1 MYYKK
6 NKINRGIYMNV
17 FTRVMDIVN
26 SNINALLDKAEDPE
40 KMIRL
45 MIKEMEDTIIESKT
59 ACAAKIAEEKR
70 LIKRT
75 IELKNSCN
83 RWESRAILAIE
94 HGKENLAKEALIE
107 KKNENEELDRKEN
120 ELLNIGEYIKESKN
134 DISKLEEKLR
144 STKAKHKAILEKS
157 QHLAEE
163 KRAKEALNNVNDYSF
178 DDLDDQ
184 INRMDAMNDLDKDTQ
199 KESLDEKFAKMEG
212 MSDIEKELSELKK
225 KLEK

>member
-1 MYYKK
+1 
-6 NKINRGIYMNV
+6 MNV

-59 ACAAKIAEEKR
+59 ACAAKMAEEKR

-75 IELKNSCN
+75 NELKNSIN

-107 KKNENEELDRKEN
+107 KKKEIKELNRKEN
-120 ELLNIGEYIKESKN
+120 ELLNISEYIKESKN

-144 STKAKHKAILEKS
+144 STKSKHKSIQERA
-157 QHLAEE
+157 QHISDE
-163 KRAKEALNNVNDYSF
+163 KRAKETLNNASEYSF
-178 DDLDDQ
+178 DNLDEQ
-184 INRMDAMNDLDKDTQ
+184 INRMDAMNDLDREFH

-212 MSDIEKELSELKK
+212 MSDIEKELSDLKK

>member
-1 MYYKK
+1 
-6 NKINRGIYMNV
+6 MNV

-59 ACAAKIAEEKR
+59 ACAAKMAEEKR
-70 LIKRT
+70 LIKKSS
-75 IELKNSCN
+75 ELKNSSN

-107 KKNENEELDRKEN
+107 KKKELEELNRMNK
-120 ELLNIGEYIKESKN
+120 ELLNIGEYIKESKD

-144 STKAKHKAILEKS
+144 STKAKHKSIQERA
-157 QHLAEE
+157 QHIAEE
-163 KRAKEALNNVNDYSF
+163 KRANETLHTANSYSF
-178 DDLDDQ
+178 DDLDEQ
-184 INRMDAMNDLDKDTQ
+184 INRMDAMNDLDKEFK
-199 KESLDEKFAKMEG
+199 KESLDEQFAKMEG

>member
-1 MYYKK
+1 
-6 NKINRGIYMNV
+6 MNV

-59 ACAAKIAEEKR
+59 ACAAKMAEEKR
-70 LIKRT
+70 LIKQT
-75 IELKNSCN
+75 TELKNSSN

-94 HGKENLAKEALIE
+94 HGKENLAKEALVE
-107 KKNENEELDRKEN
+107 KKNENEELNRKEN
-120 ELLNIGEYIKESKN
+120 ELLNISEYIKESKN
-134 DISKLEEKLR
+134 DINKLEEKLR
-144 STKAKHKAILEKS
+144 STKAKHKSIEERA
-157 QHLAEE
+157 QHAAEE
-163 KRAKEALNNVNDYSF
+163 KRATETLNNANEYSF
-178 DDLDDQ
+178 DDLDEQ
-184 INRMDAMNDLDKDTQ
+184 INRMDAMNNLNKESR